1 MPAERRR
8 RRERLTARR
17 APEGCAAGACHYR
30 CRELLELALVKRTFA
45 LTNRRVV
52 VHVIPTQIDLP
63 RHTHVRI
70 VDRGPGAAHAGADF
84 APEVHGAVGVVV
96 RWQDPGA
103 EAWGWRMDVSGVKGS
118 GGECL
123 FSVLFD

>member
-1 MPAERRR
+1 MPTERRR

-17 APEGCAAGACHYR
+17 APEACTAGACHSR
-30 CRELLELALVKRTFA
+30 CRELLELALAKQTLA
-45 LTNRRVV
+45 LTDRRVV
-52 VHVIPTQIDLP
+52 VHVIPTQINLP

-96 RWQDPGA
+96 RRQDPGA
-103 EAWGWRMDVSGVKGS
+103 ET
-118 GGECL
+118 
-123 FSVLFD
+123 